1 LLRVFSAAEK
11 GNLRARPGES
21 RAVRLQQMAAC
32 GHFSPRGFREGFSG
46 RERRVRAGLIDVM
59 RLQAQ
64 EIGYLDSRTQG
75 RSTMTRRGLDHEFVI
90 EAL

>member
-1 LLRVFSAAEK
+1 
-11 GNLRARPGES
+11 
-21 RAVRLQQMAAC
+21 
-32 GHFSPRGFREGFSG
+32 
-46 RERRVRAGLIDVM
+46 M